1 MKFAPS
7 PNPHTGGRTTA
18 DDHTYILLSEMNTPD
33 YFATRRTIRKYD
45 QTRPVDIKLIDS
57 MLETAARAAN
67 TGNMQTYSVIVTTDP
82 DEIARLA
89 PAHFNQPA
97 IKGAKAVLTFCLDF
111 NRFNHWCLLN
121 NTDPGLNN
129 LQGFTWGVIDT
140 SLFAQQF
147 CTIAEMNGLGTCYL
161 GTTTYNAEPI
171 AEALGLPSDV
181 VPVITVT
188 LGYPAESS
196 ELQERLPI
204 GAIVHHGKYSR
215 PTDAEL
221 REIYSEKESLPASR
235 QFVKENG
242 KENLAQ
248 VFAEVRYPRAANEQ
262 FSRVYKEFLKNQG
275 ISL

>member
-1 MKFAPS
+1 
-7 PNPHTGGRTTA
+7 
-18 DDHTYILLSEMNTPD
+18 MNTPE
-33 YFATRRTIRKYD
+33 YFSTRRTIRKYD
-45 QTRPVDIKLIDS
+45 PEREVSKRLIDK
-57 MLETAARAAN
+57 MLEDAARAAN

-89 PAHFNQPA
+89 PSHFNQPA
-97 IKGAKAVLTFCLDF
+97 ITGAKAVLTFCIDF
-111 NRFNHWCLLN
+111 NRFNRWCRMN
-121 NTDPGLNN
+121 HTEPGLDN

-147 CTIAEMNGLGTCYL
+147 VTIAEMNGLGTCYL

-171 AEALGLPSDV
+171 AETLGLPSEV

-188 LGYPAESS
+188 VGYPAESP

-204 GAIVHHGKYSR
+204 SAIVHHGTYGN
-215 PTDAEL
+215 PTDDEM
-221 REIYSEKESLPASR
+221 REIYAEKEGLESSR

-262 FSRVYKEFLKNQG
+262 FSRVYKEFLKSRG
-275 ISL
+275 IAL